1 MFLNEYIINKYN
13 TEINGIL
20 VKYVLF
26 CFLDMI
32 NYNDNE
38 KENNKDFKFGYEE
51 AEKNIKKEISDE
63 DLDQIC
69 LDNIND
75 LLY

>member
-26 CFLDMI
+26 CILDMI

>member
-1 MFLNEYIINKYN
+1 MINFNLNEKQDKNNDSNNQIKNQKDKRNIN
-13 TEINGIL
+13 L
-20 VKYVLF
+20 
-26 CFLDMI
+26 
-32 NYNDNE
+32 
-38 KENNKDFKFGYEE
+38 
-51 AEKNIKKEISDE
+51 ISNE